1 MAYLTATKAKG
12 RLYYKIV
19 ESYREDGK
27 VKHRTLYNIGPISKL
42 WELLPEK
49 VRNPKSDSPPLDEI
63 GRGKEQLEIDVSPVR
78 CRVHGPSFLLW
89 SVAEWL
95 DIMPLMESV
104 FPPGT
109 ANSIKRSMSLLLSAI
124 HRACKPGSMSQF
136 ADWLGSSSL
145 PDYLKLDPS
154 VFTAQHLW
162 EQMEDITVE
171 QIKQFE
177 TVLFQRILDQFPE
190 IRDKMNCLSSDFTN
204 YYTYISNQ
212 KYRCTIA
219 QLGHSK
225 EGRTGQKIF
234 CVAVVL
240 SPLIGI
246 PIATMVYEGN
256 HNDKTALKDF
266 YDDLRERLKGI
277 LDLKD
282 MTFVFDGGGAS
293 EETLNNMPGHFIT
306 RGSMRSSPELY
317 DISLD
322 DYETIKIDIKEVKAY
337 RTKAEQYGKERTCV
351 VTLSDE
357 LKAGQTAELDK
368 QLEKLNRAIEN
379 LNERLANPRATT
391 DKRETAIKQIVDGL
405 LLPAFHMTDFIDVK
419 YESITMKDP
428 VLTKMFQ
435 KELMKEQRKHKK
447 SGSDAAKME
456 PFEIVLQGLRIK
468 SLNDIPDTKVVKSV
482 SLSVNEAKKQNMIN
496 KHYGKHLLITDRD
509 DWTTHQIL
517 TTYRDQEFIE
527 RFFRDTK
534 DTDHFS
540 VRPSYHWTD
549 QKIRVHVMI
558 CYLGLSLCRIATY
571 LMDRDQSYHVSCSR
585 LMDLLTPVQECL
597 VLLTVNGTKTV
608 PRKTICEIE
617 GETKKAWD
625 AVLKLIE
632 YMRMNPIKKT
642 E

>member
-1 MAYLTATKAKG
+1 
-12 RLYYKIV
+12 
-19 ESYREDGK
+19 
-27 VKHRTLYNIGPISKL
+27 
-42 WELLPEK
+42 
-49 VRNPKSDSPPLDEI
+49 
-63 GRGKEQLEIDVSPVR
+63 
-78 CRVHGPSFLLW
+78 
-89 SVAEWL
+89 
-95 DIMPLMESV
+95 
-104 FPPGT
+104 
-109 ANSIKRSMSLLLSAI
+109 
-124 HRACKPGSMSQF
+124 
-136 ADWLGSSSL
+136 
-145 PDYLKLDPS
+145 
-154 VFTAQHLW
+154 
-162 EQMEDITVE
+162 
-171 QIKQFE
+171 
-177 TVLFQRILDQFPE
+177 
-190 IRDKMNCLSSDFTN
+190 
-204 YYTYISNQ
+204 
-212 KYRCTIA
+212 
-219 QLGHSK
+219 
-225 EGRTGQKIF
+225 
-234 CVAVVL
+234 
-240 SPLIGI
+240 
-246 PIATMVYEGN
+246 
-256 HNDKTALKDF
+256 
-266 YDDLRERLKGI
+266 
-277 LDLKD
+277 
-282 MTFVFDGGGAS
+282 
-293 EETLNNMPGHFIT
+293 
-306 RGSMRSSPELY
+306 
-317 DISLD
+317 
-322 DYETIKIDIKEVKAY
+322 
-337 RTKAEQYGKERTCV
+337 
-351 VTLSDE
+351 
-357 LKAGQTAELDK
+357 
-368 QLEKLNRAIEN
+368 
-379 LNERLANPRATT
+379 
-391 DKRETAIKQIVDGL
+391 
-405 LLPAFHMTDFIDVK
+405 
-419 YESITMKDP
+419 
-428 VLTKMFQ
+428 
-435 KELMKEQRKHKK
+435 MKEQRKHKK